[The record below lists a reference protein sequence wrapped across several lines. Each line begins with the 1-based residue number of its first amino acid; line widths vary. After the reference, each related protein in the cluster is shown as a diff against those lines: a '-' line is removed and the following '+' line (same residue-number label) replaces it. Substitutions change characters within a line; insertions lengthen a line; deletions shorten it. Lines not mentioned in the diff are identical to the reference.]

1 MKVNAESYLL
11 DGRLFIKVE
20 LLALDEILELTL
32 KSAPAI
38 ANSLGSAFQWISVFF
53 KMTEGALPRKKILAV
68 DSTFRLFYHCLNLAS
83 ATYR

>member
-1 MKVNAESYLL
+1 MKLNAESYLL

-32 KSAPAI
+32 QSAPAI

-53 KMTEGALPRKKILAV
+53 KMTKGALPPKKDIN
-68 DSTFRLFYHCLNLAS
+68 S
-83 ATYR
+83 